1 MTLLRSATRISSTGN
16 PPVRRGLPL
25 ACAATVLVAF
35 TLFAG
40 RAAAGAGDYPSP
52 LYLSGGVSSNVSTSF
67 QLLGGAPP
75 ATPATPTVAL
85 VGGGSLTG
93 TYNYLVV
100 AFDSGGRRS
109 ASLASNSAVASSQN
123 ITVGN
128 LPSGSAVDIYRQK
141 SGCAA
146 ATNCPFYWV
155 GNSAGATSVT
165 DSLSD

>member
-1 MTLLRSATRISSTGN
+1 GAEARPQVKRRRRRYALWILVRLSSTRARARPIQMRLLLSAIRTSRTGH
-16 PPVRRGLPL
+16 PPVRRGLPV
-25 ACAATVLVAF
+25 AFAATVLVAF

-93 TYNYLVV
+93 TYNYIVV
-100 AFDSGGRRS
+100 A
-109 ASLASNSAVASSQN
+109 A
-123 ITVGN
+123 
-128 LPSGSAVDIYRQK
+128 
-141 SGCAA
+141 
-146 ATNCPFYWV
+146 
-155 GNSAGATSVT
+155 
-165 DSLSD
+165 